1 MSGRNPLHHTSS
13 QQPDETPVV
22 LPHVVIIVTENSTL
36 DVTVDGIAASAASA
50 CQDCSAA
57 ATASRS

>member
-22 LPHVVIIVTENSTL
+22 LPHVVIIVTENSTPNQ
-36 DVTVDGIAASAASA
+36 TGS
-50 CQDCSAA
+50 
-57 ATASRS
+57 